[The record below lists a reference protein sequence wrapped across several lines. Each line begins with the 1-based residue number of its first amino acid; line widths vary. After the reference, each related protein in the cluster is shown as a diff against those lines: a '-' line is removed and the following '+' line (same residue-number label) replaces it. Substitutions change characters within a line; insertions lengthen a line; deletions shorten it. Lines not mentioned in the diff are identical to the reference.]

1 MSFTWEH
8 VAMNKGNTKD
18 TLYIDKLLHP
28 AGAYQHPAQVVADT
42 DLTLNEKRA
51 VLASWA
57 SDACAVEASPEL
69 RQPTDGPPILYDT
82 IMEALRKLDG
92 EAAQKTNYGRLINR
106 ARRIRDLYRP
116 AGNGRAAFW

>member
-8 VAMNKGNTKD
+8 VAMNKANTKD
-18 TLYIDKLLHP
+18 TLYIDKLLDP

-69 RQPTDGPPILYDT
+69 RQPTDGPPIPYDT

-116 AGNGRAAFW
+116 AGNGRAGFG

>member
-1 MSFTWEH
+1 MHAWLSQIAFRSVFRSGRT
-8 VAMNKGNTKD
+8 VLASPLAG
-18 TLYIDKLLHP
+18 LLP
-28 AGAYQHPAQVVADT
+28 ARPFSSWSQAGAYQHPAQVVADT

-106 ARRIRDLYRP
+106 ARRI
-116 AGNGRAAFW
+116 